1 MNERLAILVA
11 PRARALT
18 RIAFVAIALFA
29 AIVHGRAAQMRTA
42 GLLDHDE
49 AISLLAAAGKSAQAT
64 RLYDDQLAKTQVLRQ
79 AGEIQALL
87 RPTGDTGFAD
97 VTASLRTRDIHP
109 PLYFWLLHT
118 LQRLGVTNE
127 THLRL
132 FGSSMLLAAAII
144 LDRLVWPRATG
155 LSRLIIFAILLL
167 SPTFIAAAT
176 ELRHYAT
183 LLPGVALSLAALVR
197 LSDTGCGIRSTMLLI
212 AIAPVLLMWTH
223 LGSVVWIVVWAATLV
238 AIAWRGPRPH
248 RRAVIV
254 GLSIAAASIV
264 PLFVIYMRLLAVRA
278 TGAHSDAI
286 SISIAMREVFA
297 NASAAFVALPWRVQG
312 GWTAV
317 VPLVISFGAG
327 AWVVRKRGVEDRLL
341 FAAIATWTIGWVV
354 LLAAGKLPPHATHPK
369 YLFATTIGILAVF
382 MRSCIPRHA
391 TWIVSGLGLMLL
403 SQLIALPKVLARPPD
418 TQMVSRLHDVQTMLV
433 NDPKRGYLLP
443 VVEEVPAWAKL
454 IIMRPMRLPVGLNS
468 TDDPLLVMEVKPL
481 PGYPS
486 SDDASRLNE
495 TLKHQHEQCE
505 TLADGPRRRL
515 TLYRGRRH

>member
-1 MNERLAILVA
+1 MNERPAILVA
-11 PRARALT
+11 PRARART
-18 RIAFVAIALFA
+18 RIAFVVIASIA
-29 AIVHGRAAQMRTA
+29 SIVHVRSAQMRTA

-64 RLYDDQLAKTQVLRQ
+64 RLYDDQSAELPLVRQ
-79 AGEIQALL
+79 AGAVQALL

-109 PLYFWLLHT
+109 PLYFWTLHAI
-118 LQRLGVTNE
+118 QRLGLKNE

-132 FGSSMLLAAAII
+132 FGSILLLAAAVI
-144 LDRLVWPRATG
+144 LDRLVWPKATG
-155 LSRLIIFAILLL
+155 LSRLIIFAMILL
-167 SPTFIAAAT
+167 SPTFVEAAN
-176 ELRHYAT
+176 ELRHYAM

-197 LSDTGCGIRSTMLLI
+197 LSEAGCGIRSTTLLI

-223 LGSVVWIVVWAATLV
+223 LGSIVWIVIWSATLI
-238 AIAWRGPRPH
+238 AIAWRSAWPR

-254 GLSIAAASIV
+254 GLSMAAASIV
-264 PLFVIYMRLLAVRA
+264 PLFVIYMNLLAVRA
-278 TGAHSDAI
+278 AGAHSDAI
-286 SISIAMREVFA
+286 SISTAMREVLA
-297 NASAAFVALPWRVQG
+297 NASAAFVALPWRFQG

-317 VPLVISFGAG
+317 VPLVVSFGAG
-327 AWVVRKRGVEDRLL
+327 AWVVRKRGVGDRLL
-341 FAAIATWTIGWVV
+341 FAAIGIWTIGWIV

-382 MRSCIPRHA
+382 MRSCTPRHA

-403 SQLIALPKVLARPPD
+403 SQLIALPQVLGRPPD
-418 TQMVSRLHDVQTMLV
+418 TQMASRLHDVRTMLV

-443 VVEEVPAWAKL
+443 IVEEMPASAKL
-454 IIMRPMRLPVGLNS
+454 IIMRPMRMPAGLNS
-468 TDDPLLVMEVKPL
+468 TDDPLLVMEIKPL